1 MNTFFFGY
9 LSLKWRRLIRTL
21 FFVVELLWI
30 FIINVNTNDPFIS
43 SNKSILYIIP
53 ISLIPIIS
61 WVAKPFVMDN
71 STFIVPKFFKHL
83 VFLVAIGLIP
93 LGFEESYFSSFF
105 WESFLPYLSISFILI
120 FFLWQG
126 NYFKRNK
133 S

>member
-30 FIINVNTNDPFIS
+30 FIIWNNFPFYEAIL
-43 SNKSILYIIP
+43 LYIIP
-53 ISLIPIIS
+53 ILLIPIIS

>member
-30 FIINVNTNDPFIS
+30 FIIWNNFPFYEAIL
-43 SNKSILYIIP
+43 LYIIP
-53 ISLIPIIS
+53 ILLIPIIS

-93 LGFEESYFSSFF
+93 LGFEESYRSRLD
-105 WESFLPYLSISFILI
+105 WEEFLIYLSISFILI

>member
-30 FIINVNTNDPFIS
+30 FIIWNNFPFYEAIL
-43 SNKSILYIIP
+43 LYIIP
-53 ISLIPIIS
+53 ILLIPIIS

-93 LGFEESYFSSFF
+93 LGFEENYYSRKLD
-105 WESFLPYLSISFILI
+105 WEEFLIYLSISFILI

>member
-53 ISLIPIIS
+53 ILLIPIIS

-93 LGFEESYFSSFF
+93 LGFEESYRSRLD
-105 WESFLPYLSISFILI
+105 WEEFLIYLSISFILI

>member
-53 ISLIPIIS
+53 ILLIPIIS